1 MKLLIYSHC
10 AMIIEVEFESWNGFC
25 SIVIH
30 NLAGLVLIL
39 EGMKQ
44 ISGSE
49 NTSILISDIR
59 SVFQRLSRYIPF
71 SHSI

>member
-1 MKLLIYSHC
+1 
-10 AMIIEVEFESWNGFC
+10 MIIEVEFESWNGFC
-25 SIVIH
+25 SIVIP
-30 NLAGLVLIL
+30 NLAGPTLIL

-59 SVFQRLSRYIPF
+59 SVFQSRYIPF
-71 SHSI
+71 SYSIWIIYSKT

>member
-1 MKLLIYSHC
+1 MDGFFRILEKTSLELC
-10 AMIIEVEFESWNGFC
+10 MIIEVEFESWNGFC
-25 SIVIH
+25 SIVVH
-30 NLAGLVLIL
+30 NLAGLTLIL

-59 SVFQRLSRYIPF
+59 SVFQRLK
-71 SHSI
+71 

>member
-1 MKLLIYSHC
+1 MALDP
-10 AMIIEVEFESWNGFC
+10 
-25 SIVIH
+25 IVIH
-30 NLAGLVLIL
+30 NLAGLTLIL

-59 SVFQRLSRYIPF
+59 SVFQRLSRYIP
-71 SHSI
+71 I